1 MLLCLCGCGS
11 EEPAQTQA
19 PTEQQAVKEPA
30 NMEKI
35 YETMSAQMPEMILMD
50 ETTMLNFCGIQAEEQ
65 DNFCQGCGSSDFSVN
80 QEGFQTAEQP
90 IQQPIDQSVQTLP
103 EGCAEAPSFYNQVNQ
118 PDVGN
123 GNVLAGIVGAFLFS
137 LLGGLL
143 YFGIYQLGIIAGV
156 SGLVI
161 FVLANFGYGLFSGT
175 KNQVTLGG
183 LISAIVTTIVMIYV
197 AQYFCISF
205 EIFSVFKEEYGIT
218 LAEAIKA
225 TPDFLAE
232 SEIRDAFIGDLVFAY
247 VFGFIASIG
256 TIVKLAKARKSK

>member
-1 MLLCLCGCGS
+1 MVLVSIRL
-11 EEPAQTQA
+11 
-19 PTEQQAVKEPA
+19 VKKGE
-30 NMEKI
+30 I
-35 YETMSAQMPEMILMD
+35 TMK
-50 ETTMLNFCGIQAEEQ
+50 TCNVCGIQAEEQ
-65 DNFCQGCGSSDFSVN
+65 DNFCQGCGSSDFSMN

-197 AQYFCISF
+197 AQYFCISS

-256 TIVKLAKARKSK
+256 TIVKLAKARKTK